1 MSALAS
7 AQRPIITL
15 ALAGVTFVLVY
26 RLSTL
31 VARSRGW
38 RYYRHILILYQAAG
52 SRGGNAGWLW
62 QVTLAPTITTL
73 AGLRV
78 SAVAW
83 LISRRRWI
91 NRNVLGSQSGMA
103 NQDLVRVRLGGIIS
117 AAVVGVAS
125 NGNLVSTA
133 AGALVGVAVPLLLA
147 RRHNHRHHLLFA
159 QQLPQ
164 VLSVMINAIRAGRS
178 LGQTIDVIA
187 EQVAEPARSEF
198 LLVAQRRRLGGD
210 LSEGLRGLAER
221 LDNDDLQ
228 LLVNALVVQRET
240 GGNLL
245 PVLQTIY
252 ATVRERLAFQGEIR
266 TLTAQVR
273 MTARVITALPF
284 ILFGVLYLI
293 NPIGMSFFWNSVP
306 LGPALGGGAVV
317 LIVVGNLIMGRM
329 AIIT

>member
-1 MSALAS
+1 VSALAG

-15 ALAGVTFVLVY
+15 AVAAVTFVLVY

-31 VARSRGW
+31 VARSRGQ
-38 RYYRHILILYQAAG
+38 RYYRHILILYQATG

-73 AGLRV
+73 KSLRV

-83 LISRRRWI
+83 LIRRRRWI
-91 NRNVLGSQSGMA
+91 NRNVLGLQSGIA

-125 NGNLVSTA
+125 NGNLASTA
-133 AGALVGVAVPLLLA
+133 AGALLGVVVFLLLA
-147 RRHNHRHHLLFA
+147 RRHNHRRHLLFA
-159 QQLPQ
+159 QQLPR

-210 LSEGLRGLAER
+210 RSEGAR
-221 LDNDDLQ
+221 
-228 LLVNALVVQRET
+228 
-240 GGNLL
+240 
-245 PVLQTIY
+245 
-252 ATVRERLAFQGEIR
+252 
-266 TLTAQVR
+266 QVDR
-273 MTARVITALPF
+273 
-284 ILFGVLYLI
+284 
-293 NPIGMSFFWNSVP
+293 
-306 LGPALGGGAVV
+306 LGGSSPSGGKLSTTSTLGARTTAWRASLARKAAAPAVRAV
-317 LIVVGNLIMGRM
+317 ASWIASGVRSPRGTLIIDILLGVHTAWSL
-329 AIIT
+329 